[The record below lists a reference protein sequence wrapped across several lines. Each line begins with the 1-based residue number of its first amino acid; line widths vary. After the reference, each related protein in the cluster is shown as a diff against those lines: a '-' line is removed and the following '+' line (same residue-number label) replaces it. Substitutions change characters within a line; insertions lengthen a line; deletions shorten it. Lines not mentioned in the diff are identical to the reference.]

1 MEVLLILG
9 LILKNWWW
17 FFLPIILF
25 FPAKFFYLWWIRWE
39 VWYKGPKNKWILLEV
54 KPPKEILKP
63 FRAMEDIFS
72 IVWGVYDSANW
83 RERWCEG
90 EMTEGP
96 YWISWEIASIGGKIH
111 FFIRILEVWRDM
123 VESTIYSQYPEA
135 EISIVDDYT
144 KNISQDVP
152 NEEWNVYGEDFSSF
166 RDDCYPIKT
175 YPMFFEEKPEVIKEE
190 KRLDP
195 MDSLLEALSRL
206 TPDEQFWLQIVTD
219 PVANEIP
226 WLAKGRALADKLAK
240 RPEPT
245 KAKPIAQEA
254 AEILITG
261 KQEEKEEKPEIIPP
275 EFKLT
280 PGERE
285 ILAAV
290 ENKIKKP
297 GYKTWIR
304 IIYLSKKGAPRLGG
318 NHKIGRSYFNQFMT
332 EDLNLI
338 VFYGP
343 TRTKIHWWLRE
354 RRLYL
359 RKRKQFKNYID
370 RLPST
375 FPRTMSG
382 EPTWSFSLPFNLPP
396 RGPGIR
402 GTIMLNTEELATIYH
417 FPAKIITPALPY
429 VEAKKGG
436 PPPSLPTE

>member
-1 MEVLLILG
+1 MEALFILG
-9 LILKNWWW
+9 LIIKNWWW

-25 FPAKFFYLWWIRWE
+25 FPAKFFYFWWIKWE
-39 VWYKGPKNKWILLEV
+39 VWYKRNKWILIEV

-63 FRAMEDIFS
+63 FRAMEDIFT
-72 IVWGVYDSANW
+72 IVWGIVDGPNW
-83 RERWCEG
+83 KERWCEG

-96 YWISWEIASIGGKIH
+96 YWISWEIVSIGGKIH
-111 FFIRILEVWRDM
+111 FFIRILAEWRDM

-135 EISIVDDYT
+135 EISEVDDYT
-144 KNISQDVP
+144 KDISQDTL
-152 NEEWNVYGEDFSSF
+152 NEEWNIYSEDFSLWFEDS
-166 RDDCYPIKT
+166 YPIKT

-206 TPDEQFWLQIVTD
+206 TPDEQFWLQIVTA
-219 PVANEIP
+219 PVLPDDVP
-226 WLAKGRALADKLAK
+226 WMAKGRALADKLAK

-245 KAKPIAQEA
+245 KAKPIVEEA
-254 AEILITG
+254 AEILISG
-261 KQEEKEEKPEIIPP
+261 PQEEKEEKQEIIPP

-285 ILAAV
+285 VLAAV
-290 ENKIKKP
+290 ENKITKP

-304 IIYLSKKGAPRLGG
+304 IVYLSRKNAPRLGG

-332 EDLNLI
+332 ENLNIL

-359 RKRKQFKNYID
+359 RKRKQFKSYIE
-370 RLPST
+370 RLPSS

-382 EPTWSFSLPFNLPP
+382 EPTFSFSLPFKLPP

-402 GTIMLNTEELATIYH
+402 GTIILNTEELATIYH

-436 PPPSLPTE
+436 PPPTLPTE